1 MDSLWT
7 EWTEWGL
14 IFIVGGPA
22 DWQWL
27 SSSVARREVN
37 QLPSWFNLKVRK
49 NDRAKARTTDTS
61 KFSQKKFSRDK
72 SPLIRRNKRYQFAK
86 GFSSAHWTKPGFD
99 KAFYSFFFSLFFFRE
114 MKKRVWRW
122 SRVSI
127 KISRSLGCWRGGG
140 MPRKEFISET
150 REWQCAR
157 SRQSS
162 IEPLSRTVAC
172 TGDELCSPLH
182 ESREDRGVFWTWL
195 AHRRHQQLLLTAPR
209 RRFSREHGEHLPL
222 SRTPAAHFLDNARII
237 VYEAAYNS
245 IDRHFIHLSLSLTHT
260 QTHTGARALLCDS
273 PSIVFLLSYGSQCLA
288 IFHTMSISRF
298 KILCIL

>member
-1 MDSLWT
+1 MNRVNRVGTNFHSGGTSRLTVIEQLCCKTRGQPASL
-7 EWTEWGL
+7 L
-14 IFIVGGPA
+14 IQFKSSKKRSSKSTNHRHFEILSKEILSRQISSYSSKQALPIRERFFLRA
-22 DWQWL
+22 LNEAWL
-27 SSSVARREVN
+27 RQGV
-37 QLPSWFNLKVRK
+37 LF
-49 NDRAKARTTDTS
+49 
-61 KFSQKKFSRDK
+61 F
-72 SPLIRRNKRYQFAK
+72 
-86 GFSSAHWTKPGFD
+86 
-99 KAFYSFFFSLFFFRE
+99 FFFSLFFRE